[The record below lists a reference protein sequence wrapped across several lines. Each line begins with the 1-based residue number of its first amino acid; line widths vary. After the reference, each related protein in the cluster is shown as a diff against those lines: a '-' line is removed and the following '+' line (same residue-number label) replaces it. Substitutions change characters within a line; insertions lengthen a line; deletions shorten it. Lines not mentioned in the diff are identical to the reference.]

1 MTSEFNE
8 QAEKTVRTE
17 NCDQLSRCKALESV
31 HHALVRAND
40 HLPERLERVAHG
52 GRQGRACRLFRS
64 RNSFTRSGPNV
75 TRPGPRAFGRKPVML
90 SFSVGSL
97 KSALAVLES
106 ECETGQAH
114 LHSRSMSTAPPFSI
128 VSGRWRSS
136 SCSTVSIDRPIPPK
150 RALEGKQRATSSTK
164 RTVHTD
170 DPLLDH
176 CSKWHPVEQRVEAL
190 PGPDTVLLA
199 CGHVSDRPIRKRTP

>member
-17 NCDQLSRCKALESV
+17 NGDQLSRCKALESV

-97 KSALAVLES
+97 KSALAVLERVRDGAS
-106 ECETGQAH
+106 
-114 LHSRSMSTAPPFSI
+114 APPQQVHEHGAPVLHRERPLEKLELFD
-128 VSGRWRSS
+128 RL
-136 SCSTVSIDRPIPPK
+136 DRP
-150 RALEGKQRATSSTK
+150 A
-164 RTVHTD
+164 
-170 DPLLDH
+170 
-176 CSKWHPVEQRVEAL
+176 
-190 PGPDTVLLA
+190 DT
-199 CGHVSDRPIRKRTP
+199 P